1 MKIIGFSDVDGPPNI
16 GPLKLEEHVNPAVS
30 PNNRTDLVDPERIL
44 GSAGARAP
52 DHPGV
57 RLTFHLRH
65 FY

>member
-16 GPLKLEEHVNPAVS
+16 GSLKLEEHVNPAVS
-30 PNNRTDLVDPERIL
+30 PNNRADLVNPERIL
-44 GSAGARAP
+44 RSAGARAP
-52 DHPGV
+52 DHSGV